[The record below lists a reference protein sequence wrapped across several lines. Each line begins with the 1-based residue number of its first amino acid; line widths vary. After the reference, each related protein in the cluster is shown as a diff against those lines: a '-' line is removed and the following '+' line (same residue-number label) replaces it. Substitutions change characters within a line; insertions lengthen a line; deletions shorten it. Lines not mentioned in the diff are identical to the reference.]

1 MSDNSSDIQPELFR
15 GSDHVGEQI
24 ERVRSEIVAMLDR
37 GEISP
42 GERLLEARLARRLNV
57 GRNIAR
63 EALRALEQIGIVRIV
78 PNRGAELRKLSMEDA
93 LELYDLRAGLARTA
107 ARLATKRINRIQL
120 EEMQELQRQL
130 QLAVNH
136 DDALLYNTINHRFH
150 EIVFQGARNKR
161 LTSYNSMVEDELRLF
176 LSRSFYSAS
185 AFASSWEEHQ
195 HVVDAMID
203 GDEKRASDA
212 FENHIISG
220 KSRLIN
226 GEVSLR
232 F

>member
-1 MSDNSSDIQPELFR
+1 MRADSPFGQSDGPR
-15 GSDHVGEQI
+15 GADSVGEQI
-24 ERVRSEIVAMLDR
+24 ERVRGEVVAMLDR
-37 GEISP
+37 GELVP

-63 EALRALEQIGIVRIV
+63 EALRALEQVGIVRIV
-78 PNRGAELRKLSMEDA
+78 PNRGAKLCKLSMEDA

-107 ARLATKRINRIQL
+107 ARLAAKRINRAQL
-120 EEMQELQRQL
+120 DEMQDLQRQL

-136 DDALLYNTINHRFH
+136 DDALLYNTINCRFH

-161 LTSYNSMVEDELRLF
+161 LETYNSMVEDELKLF

-195 HVVDAMID
+195 RVLDGLLE
-203 GDEKRASDA
+203 GDEKKASDA
-212 FENHIISG
+212 FEGHIISG
-220 KSRLIN
+220 KARLIN

>member
-1 MSDNSSDIQPELFR
+1 MSDFPPTNEPELFR
-15 GSDHVGEQI
+15 GSDNVGEQI
-24 ERVRSEIVAMLDR
+24 ERVRSEVIAMLDR

-57 GRNIAR
+57 SRNIAR
-63 EALRALEQIGIVRIV
+63 EALRALEQVGIVRIV
-78 PNRGAELRKLSMEDA
+78 PNRGAEVRKLSMEDA

-107 ARLATKRINRIQL
+107 ARLAAKRINRIQL
-120 EEMQELQRQL
+120 DEMQELQRQL
-130 QLAVNH
+130 QHAVNH

-150 EIVFQGARNKR
+150 EIVFKAARNTR
-161 LTSYNSMVEDELRLF
+161 LASYNAMVEDELRLF
-176 LSRSFYSAS
+176 LNRTFYSAS

-195 HVVDAMID
+195 RVLDGLLE
-203 GDEKRASDA
+203 GDEKKSSDA
-212 FENHIISG
+212 FENHIIGG
-220 KSRLIN
+220 KARLIN